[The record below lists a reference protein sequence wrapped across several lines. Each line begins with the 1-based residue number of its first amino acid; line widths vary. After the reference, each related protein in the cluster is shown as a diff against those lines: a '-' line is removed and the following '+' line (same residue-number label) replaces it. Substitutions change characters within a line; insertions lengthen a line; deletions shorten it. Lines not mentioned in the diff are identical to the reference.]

1 MLDSIKPQRNIFIVS
16 LLKSNKNNY
25 LFLFLKQLYLNLI
38 YYIHL
43 KIIMKNIVKYLKQI
57 DSSLDMLLKN
67 KELVQN
73 AKENINT
80 INKLEEEIKKNKN
93 IKLESIE
100 LIEQTMI
107 EIEKLISDSPEKE
120 K

>member
-1 MLDSIKPQRNIFIVS
+1 
-16 LLKSNKNNY
+16 
-25 LFLFLKQLYLNLI
+25 
-38 YYIHL
+38 
-43 KIIMKNIVKYLKQI
+43 MKNIVKYLKQI

-107 EIEKLISDSPEKE
+107 EIEKLISDSPEK
-120 K
+120 KK